1 MIETAK
7 TYQDAARVFTSARRA
22 LQDKLQNLGYEDVT
36 PDRAM
41 ILLAVAERE
50 QPLSRLEGSAYCG
63 TNISYNV
70 NKLTETGYAELVTAP
85 HDRRY
90 RILRVTDKGA
100 TLVHALT
107 KAPSTAADEVTHVA

>member
-1 MIETAK
+1 MIEAAK
-7 TYQDAARVFTSARRA
+7 TYQAAARVFTDARRA
-22 LQDKLQNLGYEDVT
+22 LQDELQNLGYEDVT

-41 ILLAVAERE
+41 ILLAVADRE

-70 NKLTETGYAELVTAP
+70 AKLTETGYAELVTAP

-90 RILRVTDKGA
+90 RILRVTGKGA
-100 TLVHALT
+100 TLVRALT
-107 KAPSTAADEVTHVA
+107 GANDEVAHVA